1 MFEFFIFLLFFLLI
15 LYVLVLGYL
24 SRGLN
29 HLNEHNKQEN
39 KPSISVIVCAHNEED
54 NIANCLNALMVQ
66 DYLKKNLE
74 FLIVDDRSTDKTGQ
88 IIDEYRK
95 KDKRIKKIT
104 ITDILENF
112 APKKRAID
120 TAIKQSKGEIILL
133 TDADGQPPKKWV
145 AEMST
150 HFSDSTDMV
159 IGYAPYNIEP
169 AYSIPKKLLA
179 LEYLSHASV
188 AAASTGIGIPLTC
201 VGTNMGYRKKLYED
215 VNGFGEYKHILSGD
229 DDLFLTRVREFNR
242 YSINY
247 VTSKES
253 QVKNDPPKTIEKFI
267 QQRMRYASKGLIYP
281 KNVSIG
287 LILYFSFNLLIL
299 SGLFFSLF
307 TADIFR
313 YTLAALLIKG
323 LTDFLFMN
331 KAARTLHDL
340 RSMDVFLIGEL
351 LHIPYV
357 VIFGILGQIK
367 RFNWGGTKSE
377 TIL

>member
-1 MFEFFIFLLFFLLI
+1 MFELFIIILFTFLT
-15 LYVLVLGYL
+15 LYVLIIGYL

-29 HLNEHNKQEN
+29 HLNEHYISEKKTNV
-39 KPSISVIVCAHNEED
+39 SVIVCAHNEED
-54 NIANCLNALMVQ
+54 NISGCLEALLAQ
-66 DYLKKNLE
+66 DYPKKNLE
-74 FLIVDDRSTDKTGQ
+74 FIIVDDRSTDKTGEL
-88 IIDEYRK
+88 IDIYRK

-104 ITDILENF
+104 ITDILAYF

-120 TAIKQSKGEIILL
+120 TAIKQAKGEIILL
-133 TDADGQPPKKWV
+133 TDADGRPSPNWV
-145 AEMST
+145 NEMNA
-150 HFSDSTDMV
+150 HFTDSTDMI

-169 AYSIPKKLLA
+169 TYSIPKKLLA
-179 LEYLSHASV
+179 LEYLSHAAV

-247 VTSKES
+247 VTSINS
-253 QVKNDPPKTIEKFI
+253 QVKNDPPATIDKFI
-267 QQRMRYASKGLIYP
+267 QQRIRYASKGLLYP
-281 KNVSIG
+281 KNVSLG
-287 LILYFSFNLLIL
+287 LLLYFTFNVLLL
-299 SGLFFSLF
+299 FGLLFGLFSGDL
-307 TADIFR
+307 FR
-313 YTLAALLIKG
+313 YALTALLIKG
-323 LTDFLFMN
+323 ISDFLFMN

-340 RSMDVFLIGEL
+340 RSMDVFLIGEI

-357 VIFGILGQIK
+357 VLFGIMGQIK

-377 TIL
+377 AMR